1 MQDKEEKENLLDF
14 KGTIEKFIEE
24 EPPELTQEEAIKSY
38 KENGMTKKRKNHVA
52 SEDEDENE
60 DDEHLKRVKQ
70 ELLASLERVDKLA
83 KKLFEEKGK
92 ESIKGIKVKSRTE
105 ISKDRE
111 QIMEKM
117 REKVQEN
124 REKSREE

>member
-1 MQDKEEKENLLDF
+1 
-14 KGTIEKFIEE
+14 
-24 EPPELTQEEAIKSY
+24 
-38 KENGMTKKRKNHVA
+38 MTKKRKNHVA

-92 ESIKGIKVKSRTE
+92 ESIKGIKSRTE